1 MSTPTSALAPG
12 LAERRTRLVV
22 ALNAAVMGVELV
34 AGHVYG
40 SMALVA
46 DGWHMVSHT
55 LALGIALVAYAYA
68 RRHAKDGAS
77 DLETARVHA
86 LGGFASA
93 VLLAVIA
100 LWMGFES
107 LRRLMSPQ
115 PIELDEALVVAVLG
129 LIVNG
134 VSALLLGGAAHE
146 HTHDHDHDHEHDH
159 DHDHGQAPDHGHDAH
174 HHDDH
179 NLTGAYLHV
188 LADALTSVLAIAAL
202 LLGKLYGWLF
212 ADPLM
217 GLAGGAI
224 VLRWAWGLLRSTSR
238 VLVAPAPRV

>member
-1 MSTPTSALAPG
+1 MADPRQPLAPG

-22 ALNAAVMGVELV
+22 ALNAAVMGIELV

-55 LALGIALVAYAYA
+55 LALGIALVTYGYA
-68 RRHAKDGAS
+68 RRHASDGAS
-77 DLETARVHA
+77 SLDVARVHA

-100 LWMGFES
+100 LWMAFES
-107 LRRLMSPQ
+107 IQRLTVPR

-129 LIVNG
+129 LVVNG
-134 VSALLLGGAAHE
+134 VSALILGGAAHAHAHE
-146 HTHDHDHDHEHDH
+146 HSHSHSHEHGHDHEHDH
-159 DHDHGQAPDHGHDAH
+159 
-174 HHDDH
+174 
-179 NLTGAYLHV
+179 NLRGAYLHV

-217 GLAGGAI
+217 GLVGGAI
-224 VLRWAWGLLRSTSR
+224 VLRWAWGLLRSTAR
-238 VLVAPAPRV
+238 VLVAPAPRA